1 MTCTDKPGV
10 RNRGRP
16 GVCFKKGMGVGIR
29 IGIDIGKRKLQLGN
43 QLTMG
48 ELNQLSKDSLRDI
61 MLRRRRSRNT
71 TTHLQGN
78 ISRMS
83 KATLKA
89 GLINDLNQTNQL
101 RQG

>member
-48 ELNQLSKDSLRDI
+48 ELNSLSKDSLRDI
-61 MLRRRRSRNT
+61 MLRRRRSRVQT
-71 TTHLQGN
+71 FLQGN

-89 GLINDLNQTNQL
+89 GLINDLQQTNQL
-101 RQG
+101 RAG